1 MPTPIEKHTEQKRLL
16 ALQSYNILD
25 TASES
30 DFDDLT
36 ALASVI
42 CQVPISLIS
51 LVDEKRQYFKSHK
64 GLSASETPI
73 EQSFCAHAIA
83 STKDIMIVNDAAEDN
98 RFKNNPL
105 VTGNPNITF
114 YAGVPLINEEGYAIG
129 TLCVIDS
136 EKKQLTDQQKSAL
149 KIIAKQVMD
158 KLELRKKINEL
169 DVAKKEQ
176 KILFDKLAISE
187 IRTNFLFD
195 DAPVAIGVLKGKQLI
210 IEKANDILLNIWG
223 RDKSCV
229 GKSLDDILPELKNQP
244 SYKIIQEVFISGLP
258 YFGENIEVIHIK
270 NNKEIKGFFNFVYHP
285 IKDSSGFT
293 KDIMMIANDVTEQ
306 ALVKEETAKLNLKLQ
321 IANEELETS
330 NEEQST
336 INEELLSTNDSLIDA
351 QNKLEE
357 TIIDVEISRA
367 RFKDMIMSSPVA
379 MLVNRGDNFIFEEVN
394 DAMLEIINKDISI
407 KGKPLEEAMPELI
420 GQPILD
426 VLYKTYQT
434 GHEARLLDTP
444 INLYR
449 NGELNTLYFNIT
461 FRAIVE
467 GGKITGVIQSAVDV
481 TEQVITRNELK
492 RAEELM
498 RMTINAANLG
508 TWITNTNTKEVIAN
522 DRLKEL
528 YGFDKEEEFSYEDSI
543 NYISE
548 DFRASVVTQIENV
561 INNSESYN
569 VEFKIIGKNDQQ
581 TRWIKSSGKLN
592 LVADGNNNLFSGV
605 AIDITEQKENEQKKN
620 AFIGMVSHELKNPLT
635 SINAYLQLLEVKS
648 KKAEDEFTSN
658 ILGKTL
664 VQVGKMRSIIGGF
677 LDASRYESGRIN
689 IDIQEFDLA
698 ILVKEVE
705 EESLTTIISHKV
717 IFDPV
722 EYTLVHADRDKIGQ
736 VINNFINNAVKYS
749 PTNSTIRI
757 SCVTKNNI
765 AEVCVKDEGMGIS
778 PENQINLFERYFR
791 VQGDHMKSI
800 TGFGIGLYICKEII
814 ERHNGKIGVES
825 EMGKGSVFYFQL
837 PL

>member
-25 TASES
+25 TAIES

-285 IKDSSGFT
+285 IKD
-293 KDIMMIANDVTEQ
+293 DCQ
-306 ALVKEETAKLNLKLQ
+306 
-321 IANEELETS
+321 
-330 NEEQST
+330 
-336 INEELLSTNDSLIDA
+336 
-351 QNKLEE
+351 
-357 TIIDVEISRA
+357 
-367 RFKDMIMSSPVA
+367 
-379 MLVNRGDNFIFEEVN
+379 
-394 DAMLEIINKDISI
+394 
-407 KGKPLEEAMPELI
+407 
-420 GQPILD
+420 
-426 VLYKTYQT
+426 
-434 GHEARLLDTP
+434 
-444 INLYR
+444 
-449 NGELNTLYFNIT
+449 
-461 FRAIVE
+461 
-467 GGKITGVIQSAVDV
+467 
-481 TEQVITRNELK
+481 
-492 RAEELM
+492 
-498 RMTINAANLG
+498 
-508 TWITNTNTKEVIAN
+508 
-522 DRLKEL
+522 
-528 YGFDKEEEFSYEDSI
+528 
-543 NYISE
+543 
-548 DFRASVVTQIENV
+548 
-561 INNSESYN
+561 
-569 VEFKIIGKNDQQ
+569 
-581 TRWIKSSGKLN
+581 
-592 LVADGNNNLFSGV
+592 
-605 AIDITEQKENEQKKN
+605 
-620 AFIGMVSHELKNPLT
+620 
-635 SINAYLQLLEVKS
+635 
-648 KKAEDEFTSN
+648 
-658 ILGKTL
+658 
-664 VQVGKMRSIIGGF
+664 
-677 LDASRYESGRIN
+677 
-689 IDIQEFDLA
+689 
-698 ILVKEVE
+698 
-705 EESLTTIISHKV
+705 
-717 IFDPV
+717 
-722 EYTLVHADRDKIGQ
+722 
-736 VINNFINNAVKYS
+736 
-749 PTNSTIRI
+749 
-757 SCVTKNNI
+757 
-765 AEVCVKDEGMGIS
+765 
-778 PENQINLFERYFR
+778 
-791 VQGDHMKSI
+791 
-800 TGFGIGLYICKEII
+800 
-814 ERHNGKIGVES
+814 
-825 EMGKGSVFYFQL
+825 
-837 PL
+837 